1 MFIVFP
7 IFCMYVERFDV
18 LSLLHLH
25 VCLTCSVNMYGHAL
39 FLNEIIIRCDYKKET
54 FDLF

>member
-7 IFCMYVERFDV
+7 IFCMYVERFGV